1 MALQWSYQILKD
13 DAVKVLQSIC
23 QQMWKTQQ
31 WPQDRKGRFPC
42 NRPKGWFQR
51 MFNYHTVTL
60 ISNAT
65 KVISPS
71 KSSTVHELW
80 NSICSSWTYKRE
92 RNQRS
97 NCQHSLDH
105 RKSRRFL
112 EKHLLCFIDHAKVFD
127 CVDHNKLWKTY
138 RDENTRWSYLPSEKS
153 VCRSRSNS

>member
-1 MALQWSYQILKD
+1 MNQRSNCQHSLDHRKSRRFLEKHLLCFIDHA
-13 DAVKVLQSIC
+13 KVFDCVDHNKL
-23 QQMWKTQQ
+23 WKTQQ

-71 KSSTVHELW
+71 KSSMIHELW
-80 NSICSSWTYKRE
+80 NIICSSWIWKRQ

-97 NCQHSLDH
+97 NCQHSLDD
-105 RKSRRFL
+105 RKSKSIL
-112 EKHLLCFIDHAKVFD
+112 EKHLLLLYWPCKSLRLCRLQQTV
-127 CVDHNKLWKTY
+127 
-138 RDENTRWSYLPSEKS
+138 ENLQRLE
-153 VCRSRSNS
+153 